1 MFYQMDPIESSRSAI
16 NYGPTIIFILI
27 DYNLLFVVVF
37 IILIIEIILLKNI
50 YNILLLLK
58 EESGDVL
65 VSSMPVR

>member
-27 DYNLLFVVVF
+27 IDYNLLFVVF
-37 IILIIEIILLKNI
+37 IILIKKYIYIII
-50 YNILLLLK
+50 LLK
-58 EESGDVL
+58 EESGGD